1 MVDLNEAVARV
12 WIAQDTDASI
22 QALDAGI
29 LYKKED
35 SSLEKED
42 SSVEKEDSSVET
54 WLFAA
59 TRCRSG
65 PRWLL
70 IWLAAASKQGWAYSE
85 AHRRPVWYRFGRGE
99 RSQDKSAF

>member
-70 IWLAAASKQGWAYSE
+70 IWLAATSKQGWAYSE